1 MLSIPPYI
9 AILFILTTL
18 LALVFIYHAA
28 NKSKTV
34 LVVSLA
40 WLLLQGIIS
49 MRGFYENTTT
59 VPPRFVF
66 LVPPALLFILVLFV
80 TKKGRQFIDALNIK
94 TLTWLHVVRIPVEII
109 LYLLFVNKT
118 IPQLMTFEGRNF
130 DILAGISAPIIA
142 LIAFSGERV
151 KKRLLLYWNIIC
163 ICLLLNIVVNAIL
176 SAPLP
181 FQQFAFDQPNIALL
195 YFPFTWLPCYV
206 VPVVLFA
213 HLASVRQILKHA
225 RN

>member
-1 MLSIPPYI
+1 MLSIPPYV

-18 LALVFIYHAA
+18 LALVFIYRAA
-28 NKSKTV
+28 NRSKTV

-59 VPPRFVF
+59 TPPRFVF
-66 LVPPALLFILVLFV
+66 LVPPALLLILVLFV
-80 TKKGRQFIDALNIK
+80 TKKGRQFIDALKIK

-142 LIAFSGERV
+142 LIAFSGERI
-151 KKRLLLYWNIIC
+151 KKRLLDRKSTR
-163 ICLLLNIVVNAIL
+163 LN
-176 SAPLP
+176 SS
-181 FQQFAFDQPNIALL
+181 
-195 YFPFTWLPCYV
+195 
-206 VPVVLFA
+206 
-213 HLASVRQILKHA
+213 HS
-225 RN
+225 